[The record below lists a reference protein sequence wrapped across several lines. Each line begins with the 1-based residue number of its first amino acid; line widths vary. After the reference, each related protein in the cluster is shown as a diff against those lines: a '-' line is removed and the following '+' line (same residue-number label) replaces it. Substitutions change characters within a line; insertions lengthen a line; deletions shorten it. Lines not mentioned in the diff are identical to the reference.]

1 MWFSLWCSQE
11 TFAEYTART
20 AFERPLM
27 TGVAYASRVLHI
39 ERDAFER
46 EQGWTIKTM
55 HSKEPSPVRDE
66 YAPTVLFQET
76 LGHLASLD
84 MMSGE
89 VRPSFMCMCVHV
101 NYICTSV

>member
-1 MWFSLWCSQE
+1 
-11 TFAEYTART
+11 
-20 AFERPLM
+20 M

>member
-1 MWFSLWCSQE
+1 
-11 TFAEYTART
+11 
-20 AFERPLM
+20 M
-27 TGVAYASRVLHI
+27 TGVAYAARVLHQ
-39 ERDAFER
+39 EREAFET

-55 HSKEPSPVRDE
+55 HSKVPSPVRDE

-89 VRPSFMCMCVHV
+89 VRPSCTCTCMCCMFVCHA
-101 NYICTSV
+101 CMLRM